1 MTRST
6 FTSELLAALDAQ
18 DRGFLIAQMLHH
30 MTTGVGGVHEGR
42 RLREDGGYA
51 SPMGL
56 YIDAL
61 SVYAAVTATF
71 IKTPADNSCLLQ
83 LLALREH
90 INVGTLSVL
99 CWCDTRDMIADGL
112 TKGAVDRTALDSVL
126 NGVVEVSKP
135 MKVFSVK
142 FGR

>member
-1 MTRST
+1 M
-6 FTSELLAALDAQ
+6 
-18 DRGFLIAQMLHH
+18 I
-30 MTTGVGGVHEGR
+30 TGSGDVHEGR

-51 SPMGL
+51 SPIGL
-56 YIDAL
+56 YTDAL

-112 TKGAVDRTALDSVL
+112 TKDSIDRSALDSAL
-126 NGVVEVSKP
+126 DGLYEVNKP
-135 MKVFSVK
+135 MKLFSVK